1 MQEAELE
8 AKRVEAERLA
18 VEKRRNEM
26 MQEVAPAPRV
36 RPMAWIGPLAEAVE
50 PAALPLAPPRYPRK
64 KPKVAPAPESVSDGL
79 SSSAA
84 DRVGQ
89 PSSALGLLLSPF
101 VVSQTLIGSAVGF
114 GIVFGFFTL
123 VLRRESYLL
132 ADPMITA
139 LILCAPPLTAFL
151 GPLFAPL
158 ALLEAADKGWVGYV
172 EAKNIPPCL
181 SCMPFIIARSALVRL
196 LALVA
201 FTCAIWIPAGLVTL
215 IMILTPPY
223 GASTVVLFAALYVT
237 SATLVV
243 LPLGILGCCKEEN
256 YDRCISRMSTDP
268 SKLRRLLQ
276 RVTSLPFL

>member
-8 AKRVEAERLA
+8 AKRVEAERLT

-114 GIVFGFFTL
+114 GIATPSNV
-123 VLRRESYLL
+123 
-132 ADPMITA
+132 AD
-139 LILCAPPLTAFL
+139 
-151 GPLFAPL
+151 FAPRVCSPLEGAAESHQL
-158 ALLEAADKGWVGYV
+158 APSRGNRG
-172 EAKNIPPCL
+172 
-181 SCMPFIIARSALVRL
+181 SH
-196 LALVA
+196 
-201 FTCAIWIPAGLVTL
+201 
-215 IMILTPPY
+215 TPTHSF
-223 GASTVVLFAALYVT
+223 G
-237 SATLVV
+237 
-243 LPLGILGCCKEEN
+243 
-256 YDRCISRMSTDP
+256 
-268 SKLRRLLQ
+268 RR
-276 RVTSLPFL
+276 RG